1 MLVFK
6 KKHLILK
13 KQKHSIN
20 FFHYFGVFSF
30 IVVVL
35 FLAYTI
41 PFVKYGF
48 NRIIFIITR
57 YIKFFWVLY
66 WTSFWKNI
74 WTLSYFSVNT
84 PKKTADF
91 LKKSIFENFNSNKI
105 DKLELNID
113 YENLQILEKQ
123 RLKKKLIKNGQLQE
137 QHI

>member
-6 KKHLILK
+6 KTSYSKK

-48 NRIIFIITR
+48 NRIIFNNNLDTLN
-57 YIKFFWVLY
+57 FFESY
-66 WTSFWKNI
+66 TERAFEKI
-74 WTLSYFSVNT
+74 FGPSYFSVNT

-91 LKKSIFENFNSNKI
+91 LKKSILKI
-105 DKLELNID
+105 LI
-113 YENLQILEKQ
+113 QIK
-123 RLKKKLIKNGQLQE
+123 
-137 QHI
+137 